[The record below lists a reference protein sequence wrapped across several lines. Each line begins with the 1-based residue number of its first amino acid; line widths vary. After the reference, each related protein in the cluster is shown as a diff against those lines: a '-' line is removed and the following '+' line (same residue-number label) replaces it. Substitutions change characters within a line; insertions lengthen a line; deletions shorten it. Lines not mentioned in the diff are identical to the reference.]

1 MVSGDKQEQRIKE
14 KREGHMRKVTR
25 GAIYRHLARISLGI
39 ATLRILSA
47 DAWKS
52 KDPQD
57 TLVSEASGGGLDLRI
72 EDIYPLQLNIA

>member
-14 KREGHMRKVTR
+14 KREGHMRKATR

-57 TLVSEASGGGLDLRI
+57 TLVSEASGGFRGLDLRI
-72 EDIYPLQLNIA
+72 EDIYPL